1 MKIEKLFLFLAA
13 PCIALFMFLVPV
25 TQVPDETTHA
35 ILAWNITHDAAKE
48 DSLQWLAH
56 HQAEVIT
63 NSSPEAP
70 AVLNMKKLGRFYTK
84 KQDFSSAPFRLK
96 LSIKSLAHLPQ
107 LIGMLIGR
115 TIYPSYG
122 VIMLAGRIVNAL
134 VYIIGM
140 YFVIKAAKYG
150 KLALMFISLLP
161 MMLQQAASLSYD
173 VLNYVSIA
181 CFFVFFV
188 NLIKERTFTNKKF
201 LQLILLTLFL
211 YSTKTN
217 NLLLL
222 PFLVMI
228 DFEFEGFLKVLNPA
242 YNFFK
247 KYRWYF
253 VTGAVCLGIVAFY
266 FFLKGWGGTQHFIW
280 VMFNTFF
287 LQQENVNLNGLL
299 TIGIFGEFGWLTTQ
313 LPLWLVFIDIVV
325 LILIYLSEYLP
336 VTKTE
341 GISSALIF
349 PFQVL
354 VIVIGM
360 YFAWTLRSNPDNVGA
375 NRFAHGEQGRYF
387 TPFLIYLAPLFSLC
401 QSKLR
406 FEFSQKSIIK
416 LSTII
421 ILINVAVS
429 FAVLWAYYWV

>member
-1 MKIEKLFLFLAA
+1 MKIEKLFLILAV

-25 TQVPDETTHA
+25 TQVPDEGEHSR
-35 ILAWNITHDAAKE
+35 LAWEIGYNVKNE
-48 DSLQWLAH
+48 EEFYSLVF
-56 HQAEVIT
+56 HQADVVL
-63 NSSPEAP
+63 NSSPEPEA
-70 AVLNMKKLGRFYTK
+70 LNKKVYRKLFEK
-84 KQDFSSAPFRLK
+84 KVDFSNDHFKLK
-96 LSIKSLAHLPQ
+96 FSIKKIMHLPQ
-107 LIGMLIGR
+107 FIGMVIGKA
-115 TIYPSYG
+115 IYPSLG
-122 VIMLAGRIVNAL
+122 VILLVGRIFNAL
-134 VYIIGM
+134 AYIVGM

-313 LPLWLVFIDIVV
+313 LPLWLIFIDIVV
-325 LILIYLSEYLP
+325 LVLIYLSEYIS

-349 PFQVL
+349 PLQVL

-375 NRFAHGEQGRYF
+375 NRIAHGEQGRYF
-387 TPFLIYLAPLFSLC
+387 TPFLIYLAPLFSIC
-401 QSKLR
+401 QSKLGLEINR
-406 FEFSQKSIIK
+406 KSIIN

>member
-1 MKIEKLFLFLAA
+1 MKIEKLFLFLAV

-25 TQVPDETTHA
+25 TQVPDEGEHSR
-35 ILAWNITHDAAKE
+35 LAWEIGYNVKNE
-48 DSLQWLAH
+48 EEFYSLVF
-56 HQAEVIT
+56 HQADVVL
-63 NSSPEAP
+63 NSSPEPEA
-70 AVLNMKKLGRFYTK
+70 LNKKVYRKLFEK
-84 KQDFSSAPFRLK
+84 KFDFSNDHFKLK
-96 LSIKSLAHLPQ
+96 FSIKKIMHLPQ
-107 LIGMLIGR
+107 FIGMVIGKA
-115 TIYPSYG
+115 IYPSLG
-122 VIMLAGRIVNAL
+122 VILLVGRIFNAL
-134 VYIIGM
+134 AYIVGM

-313 LPLWLVFIDIVV
+313 LPLWLIFIDIVV
-325 LILIYLSEYLP
+325 LVLIYLSEYIS

-349 PFQVL
+349 PLQVL

-375 NRFAHGEQGRYF
+375 NRIAHGEQGRYF
-387 TPFLIYLAPLFSLC
+387 TPFLIYLAPLFSIC
-401 QSKLR
+401 QSKLGLEINR
-406 FEFSQKSIIK
+406 KSIIN

>member
-1 MKIEKLFLFLAA
+1 MKIEKLFLLLAL
-13 PCIALFMFLVPV
+13 PCVALFMFLVPV

-35 ILAWNITHDAAKE
+35 ILAWDITHEAAKE
-48 DSLQWLAH
+48 DSLQWLAKY
-56 HQAEVIT
+56 QMEVIS
-63 NSSPEAP
+63 NDSVEAP
-70 AVLNMKKLGRFYTK
+70 AVLNKKKLNKFFTE
-84 KQDFSSAPFRLK
+84 KQDFSAAPFRLK
-96 LSIKSLAHLPQ
+96 KSIKALAHLPQ

-115 TIYPSYG
+115 AIYPSFG
-122 VIMLAGRIVNAL
+122 IILLMGRVVNAL

-140 YFVIKAAKYG
+140 YFVIKFAKYG
-150 KLALMFISLLP
+150 KLALMFVSLLP

-188 NLIKERTFTNKKF
+188 NLIKERKFTNKSF
-201 LQLILLTLFL
+201 VQLILLTIFL

-222 PFLVMI
+222 PFLVMV
-228 DFEFEGFLKVLNPA
+228 DFEFEGFLKFINRF
-242 YNFFK
+242 YKFFQ

-253 VTGAVCLGIVAFY
+253 VAVVLCLGLFSFF
-266 FFLKGWGGTQHFIW
+266 FFLKGWGGTRHFIW

-287 LQQENVNLNGLL
+287 LHQENVNLNGLL

-313 LPLWLVFIDIVV
+313 IPLWLIFIDIVV
-325 LILIYLSEYLP
+325 LILIFSSEHLP

-349 PFQVL
+349 PIQVL
-354 VIVIGM
+354 VITIGM
-360 YFAWTLRSNPDNVGA
+360 YFAWTLRSNPDNVAA
-375 NRFAHGEQGRYF
+375 NRIAHGEQGRYF
-387 TPFLIYLAPLFSLC
+387 TPFLIYLAPLFSIC
-401 QSKLR
+401 RSKFNLKVD
-406 FEFSQKSIIK
+406 QKLITN
-416 LSTII
+416 LSVFM
-421 ILINVAVS
+421 ILANVAAS

>member
-1 MKIEKLFLFLAA
+1 MKIEKLFLFLAV
-13 PCIALFMFLVPV
+13 PCVALFMFLVPV
-25 TQVPDETTHA
+25 TQVPDEGEHSR
-35 ILAWNITHDAAKE
+35 LAWEIGYNVKNE
-48 DSLQWLAH
+48 DEFNSLVF
-56 HQAEVIT
+56 HQAD
-63 NSSPEAP
+63 
-70 AVLNMKKLGRFYTK
+70 AVLNSSSEPEALNKKVYRKLFEKKVDFSKDHFKLKFSIKKLM
-84 KQDFSSAPFRLK
+84 
-96 LSIKSLAHLPQ
+96 HLPQ
-107 LIGMLIGR
+107 FIGMLIGKA
-115 TIYPSYG
+115 IYPSLG
-122 VIMLAGRIVNAL
+122 VILLAGRIVNAL

-188 NLIKERTFTNKKF
+188 NLIKDRKITNKKF
-201 LQLILLTLFL
+201 LQLILLILFL

-222 PFLVMI
+222 PFLAMI
-228 DFEFEGFLKVLNPA
+228 DFEFEGFLEVLNPA

-313 LPLWLVFIDIVV
+313 LPLWLIFIDIVV

-349 PFQVL
+349 PVQVL
-354 VIVIGM
+354 IIVVGM

-375 NRFAHGEQGRYF
+375 NRIAHGEQGRYF

>member
-1 MKIEKLFLFLAA
+1 MKIEKLFLFLAV

-25 TQVPDETTHA
+25 TQVPDEGEHSR
-35 ILAWNITHDAAKE
+35 LAWEIGYNVKNE
-48 DSLQWLAH
+48 EEFYSLVF
-56 HQAEVIT
+56 HQADVVL
-63 NSSPEAP
+63 NSSPEPEA
-70 AVLNMKKLGRFYTK
+70 LNKKVYRKLFEK
-84 KQDFSSAPFRLK
+84 KVDFSNDHFKLK
-96 LSIKSLAHLPQ
+96 FSIKKIMHLPQ
-107 LIGMLIGR
+107 FIGMVIGKA
-115 TIYPSYG
+115 IYPSLG
-122 VIMLAGRIVNAL
+122 VILLVGRIFNAL
-134 VYIIGM
+134 AYIVGM

-188 NLIKERTFTNKKF
+188 NLIKERIFTNKKF

-313 LPLWLVFIDIVV
+313 LPLWLIFIDIVV
-325 LILIYLSEYLP
+325 LVLIYLSEYIS

-349 PFQVL
+349 PLQVL

-375 NRFAHGEQGRYF
+375 NRIAHGEQGRYF
-387 TPFLIYLAPLFSLC
+387 TPFLIYLAPLFSIC
-401 QSKLR
+401 QSKLGLEINR
-406 FEFSQKSIIK
+406 KSIIN
-416 LSTII
+416 LSTNI

>member
-1 MKIEKLFLFLAA
+1 MKIEKLFLFLAV

-25 TQVPDETTHA
+25 TQVPDEGEHSR
-35 ILAWNITHDAAKE
+35 LAWEIGYNVKNE
-48 DSLQWLAH
+48 EEFYSLVF
-56 HQAEVIT
+56 HQADVVL
-63 NSSPEAP
+63 NSSPEPEA
-70 AVLNMKKLGRFYTK
+70 LNKKVYRKLFEK
-84 KQDFSSAPFRLK
+84 KVDFSNDHFKLK
-96 LSIKSLAHLPQ
+96 FSIKKIMHLPQ
-107 LIGMLIGR
+107 FIGMVIGKA
-115 TIYPSYG
+115 IYPSLG
-122 VIMLAGRIVNAL
+122 VILLVGRIFNAL
-134 VYIIGM
+134 AYIVSM

-222 PFLVMI
+222 PFLVMV

-253 VTGAVCLGIVAFY
+253 VTSAVCLGIVAFY

-313 LPLWLVFIDIVV
+313 LPLWLIFIDIVV
-325 LILIYLSEYLP
+325 LVLIYLSEYIS

-349 PFQVL
+349 PLQVL

-375 NRFAHGEQGRYF
+375 NRIAHGEQGRYF
-387 TPFLIYLAPLFSLC
+387 TPFLIYLAPLFSIC
-401 QSKLR
+401 QSKLGLEINR
-406 FEFSQKSIIK
+406 KSIIN

>member
-1 MKIEKLFLFLAA
+1 MKIEKLFLFLAV

-25 TQVPDETTHA
+25 TQVPDEGEHSR
-35 ILAWNITHDAAKE
+35 IAWEIGYNVKNE
-48 DSLQWLAH
+48 EEFYSLVF
-56 HQAEVIT
+56 HQADVVL
-63 NSSPEAP
+63 NSSPEPEA
-70 AVLNMKKLGRFYTK
+70 LNKKVYRKLFEK
-84 KQDFSSAPFRLK
+84 KVDFSNDHFKLK
-96 LSIKSLAHLPQ
+96 FSIKKIMHLPQ
-107 LIGMLIGR
+107 FIGMVIGKA
-115 TIYPSYG
+115 IYPSLG
-122 VIMLAGRIVNAL
+122 VILLVGRIFNAL
-134 VYIIGM
+134 AYIVGM

-222 PFLVMI
+222 PFLVMV

>member
-1 MKIEKLFLFLAA
+1 MKIEKLFLFLAV

-25 TQVPDETTHA
+25 TQVPDEGEHSR
-35 ILAWNITHDAAKE
+35 LAWEIGYNVKNE
-48 DSLQWLAH
+48 EEFYSLVF
-56 HQAEVIT
+56 HQADVVL
-63 NSSPEAP
+63 NSSPEPEA
-70 AVLNMKKLGRFYTK
+70 LNKKVYRKLVEK
-84 KQDFSSAPFRLK
+84 KVDFSNDHFKLK
-96 LSIKSLAHLPQ
+96 FSIKKIMHLPQ
-107 LIGMLIGR
+107 FIGMVIGKA
-115 TIYPSYG
+115 IYPSLG
-122 VIMLAGRIVNAL
+122 VILLVGRIFNAL
-134 VYIIGM
+134 AYIVGM

-313 LPLWLVFIDIVV
+313 LPLWLIFIDIVV
-325 LILIYLSEYLP
+325 LVLIYLSEYIS

-349 PFQVL
+349 PLQVL

-375 NRFAHGEQGRYF
+375 NRIAHGEQGRYF
-387 TPFLIYLAPLFSLC
+387 TPFLIYLAPLFSIC
-401 QSKLR
+401 QSKLGLEINR
-406 FEFSQKSIIK
+406 KSIIN

>member
-1 MKIEKLFLFLAA
+1 MKIEKLFLFLAV

-25 TQVPDETTHA
+25 TQVPDEGEHSR
-35 ILAWNITHDAAKE
+35 IAWEIGYNVKNE
-48 DSLQWLAH
+48 EEFYSLVF
-56 HQAEVIT
+56 HQADVVL
-63 NSSPEAP
+63 NSSPEPEA
-70 AVLNMKKLGRFYTK
+70 LNKKVYRKLFEK
-84 KQDFSSAPFRLK
+84 KVDFSNDHFKLK
-96 LSIKSLAHLPQ
+96 FSIKKIMHLPQ
-107 LIGMLIGR
+107 FIGMVIGKA
-115 TIYPSYG
+115 IYPSLG
-122 VIMLAGRIVNAL
+122 VILLVGRIFNAL
-134 VYIIGM
+134 AYIVGM

>member
-1 MKIEKLFLFLAA
+1 MKIEKLFLFLAV

-25 TQVPDETTHA
+25 TQVPDEGEHSR
-35 ILAWNITHDAAKE
+35 LAWEIGYNVKNE
-48 DSLQWLAH
+48 EEFYSLVF
-56 HQAEVIT
+56 HQADVVL
-63 NSSPEAP
+63 NSSPEPEA
-70 AVLNMKKLGRFYTK
+70 LNKKVYRKLFEK
-84 KQDFSSAPFRLK
+84 KVDFSNDHFKLK
-96 LSIKSLAHLPQ
+96 FSIKKIMHLPQ
-107 LIGMLIGR
+107 FIGMVIGKA
-115 TIYPSYG
+115 IYPSLG
-122 VIMLAGRIVNAL
+122 VILLVGRIFNAL
-134 VYIIGM
+134 AYIVGM

-266 FFLKGWGGTQHFIW
+266 FFLKDWGGTQHFIW

-313 LPLWLVFIDIVV
+313 LPLWLIFIDIVV
-325 LILIYLSEYLP
+325 LVLIYLSEYIS

-349 PFQVL
+349 PLQVL

-375 NRFAHGEQGRYF
+375 NRIAHGEQGRYF
-387 TPFLIYLAPLFSLC
+387 TPFLIYLAPLFSIW
-401 QSKLR
+401 QSKLG
-406 FEFSQKSIIK
+406 FKISQKSIIK
-416 LSTII
+416 LSTIM
-421 ILINVAVS
+421 ILINVVVS

>member
-1 MKIEKLFLFLAA
+1 MKIEKLFLFLAV

-25 TQVPDETTHA
+25 TQVPDEGEHSR
-35 ILAWNITHDAAKE
+35 LAWEIGYNVKNE
-48 DSLQWLAH
+48 EEFYSLVF
-56 HQAEVIT
+56 HQADVVL
-63 NSSPEAP
+63 NSSPEPEA
-70 AVLNMKKLGRFYTK
+70 LNKKVYRKLFEK
-84 KQDFSSAPFRLK
+84 KVDFSNDHFKLK
-96 LSIKSLAHLPQ
+96 FSIKKIMHLPQ
-107 LIGMLIGR
+107 FIGMVIGKA
-115 TIYPSYG
+115 IYPSLG
-122 VIMLAGRIVNAL
+122 VILLVGRIFNAL
-134 VYIIGM
+134 AYIVGM

-313 LPLWLVFIDIVV
+313 LPLWLIFIDIVV
-325 LILIYLSEYLP
+325 LVLIYLSEYIS

-341 GISSALIF
+341 GVSSALIF
-349 PFQVL
+349 PLQVL

-375 NRFAHGEQGRYF
+375 NRIAHGEQGRYF
-387 TPFLIYLAPLFSLC
+387 TPFLIYLAPLFSIC
-401 QSKLR
+401 QSKLGLEINR
-406 FEFSQKSIIK
+406 KSIIN

>member
-1 MKIEKLFLFLAA
+1 MKIEKLFLFLAV

-25 TQVPDETTHA
+25 TQVPDEGEHSR
-35 ILAWNITHDAAKE
+35 LAWEIGYNVKNE
-48 DSLQWLAH
+48 EEFYSLVF
-56 HQAEVIT
+56 HQADVVL
-63 NSSPEAP
+63 NSSPEPEA
-70 AVLNMKKLGRFYTK
+70 LNKKVYRKLFEK
-84 KQDFSSAPFRLK
+84 KVDFSNDHFKLK
-96 LSIKSLAHLPQ
+96 FSIKKIMHLPQ
-107 LIGMLIGR
+107 FIGMVIGKA
-115 TIYPSYG
+115 IYPSLG
-122 VIMLAGRIVNAL
+122 VILLVGRIFNAL
-134 VYIIGM
+134 AYIVGM

-313 LPLWLVFIDIVV
+313 LPLWLIFIDIVV
-325 LILIYLSEYLP
+325 LVLIYLSEYIS

-349 PFQVL
+349 PLQVL

-375 NRFAHGEQGRYF
+375 NRIAHGEQGRYF
-387 TPFLIYLAPLFSLC
+387 TPFLIYLAPLFSIC
-401 QSKLR
+401 QSKLGLEINR
-406 FEFSQKSIIK
+406 KSIIN

>member
-1 MKIEKLFLFLAA
+1 MKIEKLFLFLAV

-25 TQVPDETTHA
+25 TQVPDEGEHSR
-35 ILAWNITHDAAKE
+35 LAWEIGYNVKNE
-48 DSLQWLAH
+48 EEFYSLVF
-56 HQAEVIT
+56 HQADVVL
-63 NSSPEAP
+63 NSSPEPEA
-70 AVLNMKKLGRFYTK
+70 LNKKVYRKLFEK
-84 KQDFSSAPFRLK
+84 KVDFSNDHFK
-96 LSIKSLAHLPQ
+96 LNFSIKKIMHLPQ
-107 LIGMLIGR
+107 FIGMVIGKA
-115 TIYPSYG
+115 IYPSLG
-122 VIMLAGRIVNAL
+122 VILLVGRIFNAL
-134 VYIIGM
+134 AYIVGM

-313 LPLWLVFIDIVV
+313 LPLWLIFIDIVV
-325 LILIYLSEYLP
+325 LVLIYLSEYIS

-349 PFQVL
+349 PLQVL

-375 NRFAHGEQGRYF
+375 NRIAHGEQGRYF
-387 TPFLIYLAPLFSLC
+387 TPFLIYLAPLFSIC
-401 QSKLR
+401 QSKLGLEINR
-406 FEFSQKSIIK
+406 KSIIN

>member
-1 MKIEKLFLFLAA
+1 MKIEKLFLFLAV

-25 TQVPDETTHA
+25 TQVPDEGEHSR
-35 ILAWNITHDAAKE
+35 LAWEIGYNVKNE
-48 DSLQWLAH
+48 EEFYSLVF
-56 HQAEVIT
+56 HQADVVL
-63 NSSPEAP
+63 NSSPESEA
-70 AVLNMKKLGRFYTK
+70 LNKKVYRKLFEK
-84 KQDFSSAPFRLK
+84 KVDFSNDHFKLK
-96 LSIKSLAHLPQ
+96 FSIKKIMHLPQ
-107 LIGMLIGR
+107 FIGMVIGKA
-115 TIYPSYG
+115 IYPSLG
-122 VIMLAGRIVNAL
+122 VILLVGRIFNAL
-134 VYIIGM
+134 AYIVGM

-313 LPLWLVFIDIVV
+313 LPLWLIFIDIVV
-325 LILIYLSEYLP
+325 LVLIYLSEYIS

-349 PFQVL
+349 PLQVL

-375 NRFAHGEQGRYF
+375 NRIAHGEQGRYF
-387 TPFLIYLAPLFSLC
+387 TPFLIYLAPLFSIC
-401 QSKLR
+401 QSKLGLEINR
-406 FEFSQKSIIK
+406 KSIIN

>member
-1 MKIEKLFLFLAA
+1 MKIEKLFLFLAV

-25 TQVPDETTHA
+25 TQVPDEGEHSR
-35 ILAWNITHDAAKE
+35 LAWEIGYNVKNE
-48 DSLQWLAH
+48 EEFYSLVF
-56 HQAEVIT
+56 HQADVVL
-63 NSSPEAP
+63 NSSPEPEA
-70 AVLNMKKLGRFYTK
+70 LNKKVYRKLFEK
-84 KQDFSSAPFRLK
+84 KVDFSNDHFKLK
-96 LSIKSLAHLPQ
+96 FSIKKIMHLPQ
-107 LIGMLIGR
+107 FIGMVIGKA
-115 TIYPSYG
+115 IYPSLG
-122 VIMLAGRIVNAL
+122 VILLVGRIFNAL
-134 VYIIGM
+134 AYIVGM

-313 LPLWLVFIDIVV
+313 LPLWLIFIDIVV
-325 LILIYLSEYLP
+325 LVLIYLSEYIS

-349 PFQVL
+349 PLQVL

-375 NRFAHGEQGRYF
+375 NRIAHGEQGRYF

>member
-1 MKIEKLFLFLAA
+1 MKIEKLFLFLAV

-25 TQVPDETTHA
+25 TQVPDEGEHSR
-35 ILAWNITHDAAKE
+35 LAWEIGYNVKNE
-48 DSLQWLAH
+48 EEFYSLVF
-56 HQAEVIT
+56 HQADVVL
-63 NSSPEAP
+63 NSSPEPEA
-70 AVLNMKKLGRFYTK
+70 LNKKVYRKLFEK
-84 KQDFSSAPFRLK
+84 KVDFSNDHFKLK
-96 LSIKSLAHLPQ
+96 FSIKKIMHLPQ
-107 LIGMLIGR
+107 FIGMVIGKA
-115 TIYPSYG
+115 IYPSLG
-122 VIMLAGRIVNAL
+122 VILLVGRIFNAL
-134 VYIIGM
+134 AYIVGM

-313 LPLWLVFIDIVV
+313 LPLWLIFIDIVV
-325 LILIYLSEYLP
+325 LVLIYLSEYIS

-349 PFQVL
+349 PLQVL

-375 NRFAHGEQGRYF
+375 NRIAHGEQGRYF
-387 TPFLIYLAPLFSLC
+387 TPFLIYLAPLFSIC
-401 QSKLR
+401 QSKLGLEINR
-406 FEFSQKSIIK
+406 KSIIN

-421 ILINVAVS
+421 ILINVALS

>member
-1 MKIEKLFLFLAA
+1 MKIEKLFLFLAV

-25 TQVPDETTHA
+25 TQVPDEGEHSR
-35 ILAWNITHDAAKE
+35 LAWEIGYNVKNE
-48 DSLQWLAH
+48 EEFYSLVF
-56 HQAEVIT
+56 HQADVVL
-63 NSSPEAP
+63 NSSPEPEA
-70 AVLNMKKLGRFYTK
+70 LNKKVYRKLFEK
-84 KQDFSSAPFRLK
+84 KVDFSNDHFKLK
-96 LSIKSLAHLPQ
+96 FSIKKIMHLPQ
-107 LIGMLIGR
+107 FIGMVIGKA
-115 TIYPSYG
+115 IYPSLG
-122 VIMLAGRIVNAL
+122 VILLVGRIFNAL
-134 VYIIGM
+134 AYIVGM

-188 NLIKERTFTNKKF
+188 NLIKERIFTNKKF

-313 LPLWLVFIDIVV
+313 LPLWLIFIDIVV
-325 LILIYLSEYLP
+325 LVLIYLSEYIS

-349 PFQVL
+349 PLQVL

-375 NRFAHGEQGRYF
+375 NRIAHGEQGRYF
-387 TPFLIYLAPLFSLC
+387 TPFLIYLAPLFSIC
-401 QSKLR
+401 QSKLGLEINR
-406 FEFSQKSIIK
+406 KSIIN

>member
-188 NLIKERTFTNKKF
+188 NLIKDRKFTNKKF
-201 LQLILLTLFL
+201 LQLILLILFL

-222 PFLVMI
+222 PFLAMI
-228 DFEFEGFLKVLNPA
+228 DFEFEGFLEVLNPA

-247 KYRWYF
+247 KYRLYF
-253 VTGAVCLGIVAFY
+253 VTVAVCLGLFCFY
-266 FFLKGWGGTQHFIW
+266 LYLKGWGGTQHFIW

-287 LQQENVNLNGLL
+287 LQQENVNLNGLI

-313 LPLWLVFIDIVV
+313 LPLWLIFIDIAV
-325 LILIYLSEYLP
+325 LILIYLSEHLP

-349 PFQVL
+349 PLQVL

-375 NRFAHGEQGRYF
+375 NRIAHGEQGRYF
-387 TPFLIYLAPLFSLC
+387 TPFLIYLAPLFSFW
-401 QSKLR
+401 QSKLG
-406 FEFSQKSIIK
+406 FKISQKSIIK
-416 LSTII
+416 LSTIM
-421 ILINVAVS
+421 ILINVVVS
-429 FAVLWAYYWV
+429 FAVLWVYYWV

>member
-1 MKIEKLFLFLAA
+1 MKIEKLFLFLAV

-25 TQVPDETTHA
+25 TQVPDEGEHSR
-35 ILAWNITHDAAKE
+35 LAWEIGYNVKNE
-48 DSLQWLAH
+48 EEFYSLVF
-56 HQAEVIT
+56 HQADVVL
-63 NSSPEAP
+63 NSSPEPEA
-70 AVLNMKKLGRFYTK
+70 LNKKVYRKLFEK
-84 KQDFSSAPFRLK
+84 KVDFSNDHFKLK
-96 LSIKSLAHLPQ
+96 FSIKKIMHLPQ
-107 LIGMLIGR
+107 FIGMVIGKA
-115 TIYPSYG
+115 IYPSLG
-122 VIMLAGRIVNAL
+122 VILLVGRIFNAL
-134 VYIIGM
+134 AYIVGM

-313 LPLWLVFIDIVV
+313 LPLWLIFIDIVV
-325 LILIYLSEYLP
+325 LVLIYLSEYIS

-349 PFQVL
+349 PLQVL

-360 YFAWTLRSNPDNVGA
+360 YFAWTLRSNPDNVGT
-375 NRFAHGEQGRYF
+375 NRIAHGEQGRYF
-387 TPFLIYLAPLFSLC
+387 TPFLIYLAPLFSIC
-401 QSKLR
+401 QSKLGLEINR
-406 FEFSQKSIIK
+406 KSIIN

>member
-1 MKIEKLFLFLAA
+1 MKIEKLFLVLAV
-13 PCIALFMFLVPV
+13 PCVALFMFLVPV
-25 TQVPDETTHA
+25 TQVPDEGEHSR
-35 ILAWNITHDAAKE
+35 LAWEIGYNVKNE
-48 DSLQWLAH
+48 DEFNSLVF
-56 HQAEVIT
+56 HQAD
-63 NSSPEAP
+63 
-70 AVLNMKKLGRFYTK
+70 AVLNSSSEPEALNKKVYRKLFEKKVDFSKDHFKLKFSIKKLM
-84 KQDFSSAPFRLK
+84 
-96 LSIKSLAHLPQ
+96 HLPQ
-107 LIGMLIGR
+107 FIGMLIGKA
-115 TIYPSYG
+115 IYPSLG
-122 VIMLAGRIVNAL
+122 VILLVGRIVNAL

-140 YFVIKAAKYG
+140 YYVIKAAKYG

-222 PFLVMI
+222 PLLVMV

-313 LPLWLVFIDIVV
+313 LPLWLIFIDIVV
-325 LILIYLSEYLP
+325 LVLIYLSEYIP

-349 PFQVL
+349 PLQVL

-375 NRFAHGEQGRYF
+375 NRIAHGEQGRYF
-387 TPFLIYLAPLFSLC
+387 TPFLIYLAPLFSIC
-401 QSKLR
+401 QSKLGLEINR
-406 FEFSQKSIIK
+406 KSIIN

>member
-1 MKIEKLFLFLAA
+1 MKIEKLFLFLAV

-25 TQVPDETTHA
+25 TQVPDEGEHSR
-35 ILAWNITHDAAKE
+35 LAWEIGYNVKNE
-48 DSLQWLAH
+48 EEFYSLVF
-56 HQAEVIT
+56 HQADVVL
-63 NSSPEAP
+63 NSSPEPEA
-70 AVLNMKKLGRFYTK
+70 LNKKVYRKLFEK
-84 KQDFSSAPFRLK
+84 KVDFSNDHFKLK
-96 LSIKSLAHLPQ
+96 FSIKKIMHLPQ
-107 LIGMLIGR
+107 FIGMVIGKA
-115 TIYPSYG
+115 IYPSLG
-122 VIMLAGRIVNAL
+122 VILLVGRIFNAL
-134 VYIIGM
+134 AYIVGM

-242 YNFFK
+242 YNVFK

-313 LPLWLVFIDIVV
+313 LPLWLIFIDIVV
-325 LILIYLSEYLP
+325 LVLIYLSEYIS

-349 PFQVL
+349 PLQVL

-375 NRFAHGEQGRYF
+375 NRIAHGEQGRYF
-387 TPFLIYLAPLFSLC
+387 TPFLIYLAPLFSIC
-401 QSKLR
+401 QSKLGLEINR
-406 FEFSQKSIIK
+406 KSIIN

>member
-1 MKIEKLFLFLAA
+1 MKIEKLFLFLAV

-25 TQVPDETTHA
+25 TQVPDEGEHSR
-35 ILAWNITHDAAKE
+35 LAWEIGYNVKNE
-48 DSLQWLAH
+48 EEFYSLVF
-56 HQAEVIT
+56 HQADVVL
-63 NSSPEAP
+63 NSSPEPEA
-70 AVLNMKKLGRFYTK
+70 LNKKVYRKLFEK
-84 KQDFSSAPFRLK
+84 KVDFSNDHFKLK
-96 LSIKSLAHLPQ
+96 FSIKKIMHLPQ
-107 LIGMLIGR
+107 FIGMVIGKA
-115 TIYPSYG
+115 IYPSLG
-122 VIMLAGRIVNAL
+122 VILLVGRIFNAL
-134 VYIIGM
+134 AYIVGM

-222 PFLVMI
+222 PFLVMV

-253 VTGAVCLGIVAFY
+253 VTGVVCLGIVAFY

-336 VTKTE
+336 VTKSE

-349 PFQVL
+349 PLQVL
-354 VIVIGM
+354 VIVVGM

-375 NRFAHGEQGRYF
+375 NRIAHGEQGRYF
-387 TPFLIYLAPLFSLC
+387 TPFLIYLAPLFSIC
-401 QSKLR
+401 QSKLGLEINR
-406 FEFSQKSIIK
+406 KSIIN

>member
-1 MKIEKLFLFLAA
+1 MKVEKLFLFLAV

-35 ILAWNITHDAAKE
+35 ILAWNVTHDAAKE

-56 HQAEVIT
+56 HEKQVIT

-70 AVLNMKKLGRFYTK
+70 AVLNKKKLNRFYTK
-84 KQDFSSAPFRLK
+84 KQDFSSAPFRLN
-96 LSIKSLAHLPQ
+96 LSIKSLGHLPQ
-107 LIGMLIGR
+107 AIGMLIGR
-115 TIYPSYG
+115 AIYPSYG

-140 YFVIKAAKYG
+140 YFVIKVAKYG

-161 MMLQQAASLSYD
+161 MMLQQSASLSYD

-188 NLIKERTFTNKKF
+188 NLIKDRKFTNKKF
-201 LQLILLTLFL
+201 LQFILLTLFL
-211 YSTKTN
+211 YSTKIN

-222 PFLVMI
+222 PFLAMI
-228 DFEFEGFLKVLNPA
+228 DFEFEGFLEVLNPA

-253 VTGAVCLGIVAFY
+253 VAVVACLGLFGFY
-266 FFLKGWGGTQHFIW
+266 IYLKGWGGTQHFIW

-299 TIGIFGEFGWLTTQ
+299 TIGIFGEFGWLATQ

-349 PFQVL
+349 PVQVL
-354 VIVIGM
+354 IIVVGM

-375 NRFAHGEQGRYF
+375 NRIAYGEQGRYF

-401 QSKLR
+401 QSKLGLKI
-406 FEFSQKSIIK
+406 SQKSIIK

-429 FAVLWAYYWV
+429 IAVLWAYYWV